1 VCLYTKKA
9 PVLLQ
14 GAFLSFYFYREES
27 LIAED
32 ELEDIIEEL
41 LDVDED
47 IMEDMLLM
55 LRYIFPLLR
64 PMIHAVRSF
73 ARLPMQEAGTMSLFI
88 MAFIL
93 VTV

>member
-1 VCLYTKKA
+1 VCLYTKRRLYCSRR
-9 PVLLQ
+9 LLP
-14 GAFLSFYFYREES
+14 FYFYREEL
-27 LIAED
+27 LIADD
-32 ELEDIIEEL
+32 ELEDIIIEEL
-41 LDVDED
+41 LDVE
-47 IMEDMLLM
+47 EDMLLM